1 MAPPVICFPE
11 VKQCM
16 SFLLGALMLLLLLR
30 SQTAMAAAA
39 AAARLFAAHVLPGL
53 FPYMTLALML
63 LSRLPRPLSP
73 AALLLLGWGG
83 GSPTGARLLVGYTGR
98 GRARLAVRCATMSP
112 MFLLGT
118 VGAWLQSRAAGVA
131 VLLSVLLSAW
141 LTGFFVREEP
151 PVPTHGAALDS
162 RSLSLGEAVDTAA
175 RTMLMVC
182 GTMMLLRTLAAL
194 ASEAFAA
201 RAPGAALALTTLLEV
216 TTGASALAQLP
227 LPLPLRTALIA
238 GATGFGGAA
247 VLMQNRA
254 AYPEGTISLPRQLT
268 FQAAHGALAFLLA
281 LGGMT
286 LMSAV

>member
-30 SQTAMAAAA
+30 SQTAMTAAA

-83 GSPTGARLLVGYTGR
+83 GSPTGARLLDGYTGR

-118 VGAWLQSRAAGVA
+118 VGAWLQSRAAGA
-131 VLLSVLLSAW
+131 TVLLSVLLSAW
-141 LTGFFVREEP
+141 LTGCLVREEP
-151 PVPTHGAALDS
+151 SAPSQGEAPGS
-162 RSLSLGEAVDTAA
+162 RPLSLGEAVDATAK
-175 RTMLMVC
+175 TMLMVC

-254 AYPEGTISLPRQLT
+254 AYPKGTISLPRQLT

-286 LMSAV
+286 LLSAA